1 MIDFLRRKFINKC
14 AYTLT
19 EMLVV
24 IAIIAITIGIA
35 TPAVTSLRRGMTYA
49 QNNDYAK
56 AIYLAAQS
64 NLTQMRSLGE
74 LSMLEEASKSDGS
87 ARYSPITNTY
97 LYASSKSANTDRC

>member
-35 TPAVTSLRRGMTYA
+35 TPAVTSLR
-49 QNNDYAK
+49 
-56 AIYLAAQS
+56 
-64 NLTQMRSLGE
+64 
-74 LSMLEEASKSDGS
+74 
-87 ARYSPITNTY
+87 
-97 LYASSKSANTDRC
+97 